1 MDYKAKTG
9 QVIWRVAML
18 LALSGAIMAAGSV
31 WTVVTSPNAGTTNF
45 LYSVAAISAFDVWA
59 IGYDYDASNRQ
70 FTLVE
75 HWDGSKWSRV
85 PSPSPGTATN
95 CGTGYSGNMLNGITA
110 VSSIDV
116 WAVGEI
122 CGYGNMKT
130 LTEHW
135 NGYKWQIIP
144 SPRPGRN
151 DSTLVAVAAA
161 SGNDVWAVGNSQVSG
176 FYQWNT
182 LIEHWDGAKWSI
194 VKSPNVPGA
203 DKNFLNGV
211 AMVSP
216 TDVWAV
222 GYSEEGVQGTIDA
235 PLIEHYDGR
244 SWSIS
249 ASPFPKPSQFNA
261 LYGITALT
269 ANNVWAV
276 GYANENSRGQNG
288 QALIEHWDGAK
299 WTLVASPIAGNATI
313 LLGIASLSAA
323 NLTAVGYIQTSNVQ
337 FLPVTEHWDGT
348 RWNVVNPPNAGKVA
362 QLFGAA
368 AANGKTWAVGAY
380 SPLPMSQGYM
390 ENPRTFALEK

>member
-70 FTLVE
+70 FTL
-75 HWDGSKWSRV
+75 
-85 PSPSPGTATN
+85 
-95 CGTGYSGNMLNGITA
+95 
-110 VSSIDV
+110 
-116 WAVGEI
+116 
-122 CGYGNMKT
+122 
-130 LTEHW
+130 
-135 NGYKWQIIP
+135 
-144 SPRPGRN
+144 
-151 DSTLVAVAAA
+151 
-161 SGNDVWAVGNSQVSG
+161 
-176 FYQWNT
+176 
-182 LIEHWDGAKWSI
+182 IEHWDGAKWSI

-244 SWSIS
+244 SWSIL

-261 LYGITALT
+261 LYGIT
-269 ANNVWAV
+269 
-276 GYANENSRGQNG
+276 
-288 QALIEHWDGAK
+288 
-299 WTLVASPIAGNATI
+299 
-313 LLGIASLSAA
+313 
-323 NLTAVGYIQTSNVQ
+323 
-337 FLPVTEHWDGT
+337 
-348 RWNVVNPPNAGKVA
+348 
-362 QLFGAA
+362 
-368 AANGKTWAVGAY
+368 
-380 SPLPMSQGYM
+380 
-390 ENPRTFALEK
+390 